1 MGWKSMRTIEWAGSM
16 DISEIIESQKLTP
29 FVVRLVLVSTLV
41 TFFDGFDMNVI
52 SLVAPEVSAA
62 LHLDKLMMGNVFSAG
77 LAGTMVGAFL
87 FGYLGDRIGRRP
99 SIILA
104 TISFGVLTLA
114 LASAGSYREM
124 VALRFIQGI
133 GIGGLLPL
141 AWALNIDYVPRGYQS
156 TVVTL
161 LMLGYGFG
169 DSFAGPLSIWF
180 APFGWQ
186 SVFIFGGCAAL
197 AISALLIFLLPES
210 IRFLA
215 NKRKRPD
222 LIARFAQSLASGRRI
237 EASDRFVVSDEL
249 GSSEQR
255 FRVSA
260 LFRGELRW
268 ITPLLWTVYIAG
280 STAIF
285 LRVSWGPTILQAMGF
300 SRATAAYVTSISSL
314 GGALGGLLLMR
325 FTDTRGA
332 ISIAIYPVLTA
343 PLLLIMGLAKI
354 GGTPFLVVYFFLTM
368 LIVGTHFGLHSIA
381 GIFYPSCIRSNGAG
395 WASSV
400 AKIGS
405 VAGPVI
411 VGAVLSTRLP
421 VRILFAL
428 FAVFPFIVGVGVF
441 LLGLL
446 QRRMLPLGA
455 VRQGDELGRLAIF
468 GEDSLRSL
476 SCTRISGNE
485 CESALKPTVA
495 KPRKEVLQ
503 PKCSIR

>member
-1 MGWKSMRTIEWAGSM
+1 MTDRQIT
-16 DISEIIESQKLTP
+16 DISEIIEDQKLTP
-29 FVVRLVLVSTLV
+29 FVVSLILVSTLV

-77 LAGTMVGAFL
+77 LAGTMAGAFL

-99 SIILA
+99 SILLA
-104 TISFGVLTLA
+104 TLSFGILTLA
-114 LASAGSYREM
+114 LASAGSYHAM

-141 AWALNIDYVPRGYQS
+141 AWALNIDYVPRGYRS
-156 TVVTL
+156 TVVTV

-197 AISALLIFLLPES
+197 AVSVLLVFLLPES

-215 NKRKRPD
+215 NNRKRPD
-222 LIARFAQSLASGRRI
+222 LICRFARRLAPGRKI
-237 EASDRFVVSDEL
+237 EASDRFIVSDES
-249 GSSEQR
+249 GRSEER
-255 FRVSA
+255 FRVSD
-260 LFRGELRW
+260 LFRDKLRW

-285 LRVSWGPTILQAMGF
+285 LRVSWGPTILQAIGF
-300 SRATAAYVTSISSL
+300 SRATAAYATSISSL

-325 FTDTRGA
+325 FTDIRGA
-332 ISIAIYPVLTA
+332 ISIAVFPVLTV
-343 PLLLIMGLAKI
+343 PLLLVMGLTNI
-354 GGTPFLVVYFFLTM
+354 GGASFLVMYFFLTM

-381 GIFYPSCIRSNGAG
+381 GIFYPSSFRSNGAG
-395 WASSV
+395 WASAV

-421 VRILFAL
+421 VKILFAL
-428 FAVFPFIVGVGVF
+428 FAVFPVVVGVGVLF
-441 LLGLL
+441 LGLT
-446 QRRMLPLGA
+446 QRRQVLKGDAAA
-455 VRQGDELGRLAIF
+455 VPELLYA
-468 GEDSLRSL
+468 E
-476 SCTRISGNE
+476 TAN
-485 CESALKPTVA
+485 A
-495 KPRKEVLQ
+495 K
-503 PKCSIR
+503 